1 MSCSRN
7 QYEFQIGGTA
17 CMPFSYVGVNG
28 QPVDP
33 DALPTLLNMTVNG
46 DSVTPTAAQN
56 VVIEQVED
64 TTPAAI
70 VGEYQICFDPAGFS
84 ANDEIDFIIT
94 AAVGSVPLRVYRS
107 ALVKDV
113 IAERPQAC

>member
-1 MSCSRN
+1 MSCSRT
-7 QYEFQIGGTA
+7 QYQFQIGGTA

-33 DALPTLLNMTVNG
+33 DALPAVLVMSVNG
-46 DSVTPTAAQN
+46 SAVTPTTAQN
-56 VVIEQVED
+56 VIIEQVQD
-64 TTPAAI
+64 TTPAAV
-70 VGEYQICFDPAGFS
+70 VGEYQICFDPSGFE

-94 AAVGSVPLRVYRS
+94 ADVGSVPLRVNRS